1 MLQTSPPDTLLQPY
15 EESASSELQTL
26 TEMPTA
32 QPDALERLM
41 VQNDKLPVVLAVV
54 LLIWFG
60 LLFFLFRTDRR
71 LTRIEQNLNKEA

>member
-1 MLQTSPPDTLLQPY
+1 MQTPAPDSLLQPV
-15 EESASSELQTL
+15 EENTSSEIQSI

-32 QPDALERLM
+32 PPDALERLM

-54 LLIWFG
+54 LVIWFG

-71 LTRIEQNLNKEA
+71 LTRIEQNLTRDS

>member
-1 MLQTSPPDTLLQPY
+1 MLQSTPSDTLLQPF
-15 EESASSELQTL
+15 EENASPEIQSI

-41 VQNDKLPVVLAVV
+41 IQDDKLPVVLAVV

-71 LTRIEQNLNKEA
+71 LTRIEQNLSKET